1 MQNESPIAA
10 SRCAGYADRVNP
22 ALVPDPASN
31 TPMMTATGELRAAAR
46 TGFVLELARAL
57 HQYGTP
63 SHRLEAALGVDLTAM
78 TKKSAVLYVQDLTV
92 GTGAEAVT
100 GRVLGMVYTGWLAN
114 GTKFDSNVGSQN
126 FTFTLGAGQVIAGW
140 DQGIVGM
147 KVGGKRRIIMG
158 SALGYGANG
167 SGPIPGNA
175 TLVFDVELK
184 TLQ

>member
-1 MQNESPIAA
+1 MIPPTIRSFI
-10 SRCAGYADRVNP
+10 
-22 ALVPDPASN
+22 
-31 TPMMTATGELRAAAR
+31 
-46 TGFVLELARAL
+46 RAL
-57 HQYGTP
+57 SVLACLLVAACSESLSPGSGVVGTP
-63 SHRLEAALGVDLTAM
+63 SDPATDTFAAALGVDLTAM

-100 GRVLGMVYTGWLAN
+100 GRVLGMVYTGWLTN

-126 FTFTLGAGQVIAGW
+126 FTFTLGAAQVIAGW

>member
-1 MQNESPIAA
+1 MIPTSIR
-10 SRCAGYADRVNP
+10 S
-22 ALVPDPASN
+22 
-31 TPMMTATGELRAAAR
+31 
-46 TGFVLELARAL
+46 FVRAL
-57 HQYGTP
+57 SVLACSAVAACSESLSPGSGVVGTP
-63 SHRLEAALGVDLTAM
+63 SDPATDTFAAALGVDLTAM